1 MTDGVPA
8 MRTLSVDGLV
18 LEPQVAAHAD
28 EMFVVLSDPAIYEF
42 ENAAP
47 QSLEWLRARFAR
59 LETRRSRDGSEQ
71 WLNWV
76 IRLLDDRPDGRLI
89 GYVQATV
96 RADQS
101 AGIAYELASVHWGR
115 GLATRAVGAMIDELV
130 GHYGVRDLDAVAV
143 RRNRR
148 SLRLLER
155 LGFEI
160 ASAQRHADANVDPAE
175 VLYSRRVA
183 PP

>member
-1 MTDGVPA
+1 MTDGAPA
-8 MRTLSVDGLV
+8 MRVLSGAGLV
-18 LEPQVAAHAD
+18 LEPQVAGHAD

-42 ENAAP
+42 ENAPP
-47 QSLEWLRARFAR
+47 QSLEWLRARYAR
-59 LETRRSRDGSEQ
+59 LETRRSRDGGEQ

-76 IRLLDDRPDGRLI
+76 IRLADGPADRHLI

-96 RADQS
+96 RADGS
-101 AGIAYELASVHWGR
+101 AGIAYELASAYWGR
-115 GLATRAVGAMIDELV
+115 GLAKRAVNAMIDELV
-130 GHYGVRDLDAVAV
+130 AHYGVRALDAIAV
-143 RRNRR
+143 RRNQR

-160 ASAQRHADANVDPAE
+160 ASAQRHADFKIDAAE
-175 VLYSRRVA
+175 VLFSRRVA